1 MVQLQTQPSDNAPK
15 MTQTIYFD
23 EQIYALPKALSMLY

>member
-1 MVQLQTQPSDNAPK
+1 MVQLQTQLSDNAPK

-23 EQIYALPKALSMLY
+23 EQIYA